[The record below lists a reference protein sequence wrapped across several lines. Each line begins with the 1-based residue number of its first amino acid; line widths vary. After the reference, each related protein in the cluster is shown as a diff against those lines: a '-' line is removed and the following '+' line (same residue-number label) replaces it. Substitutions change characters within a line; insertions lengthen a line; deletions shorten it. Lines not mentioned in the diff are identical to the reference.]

1 MIEYFYIIIGLALCA
16 AIFFAYKAGIKQG
29 VKSGVDQ
36 TYSRFKKIL
45 MSNNTRANLKM
56 EELIDLYQK
65 EYSFRPDFKNLAKD
79 EIKKHE
85 KTIKL
90 MKDQMGETLKQEFQH
105 DLGKMLKIKD
115 SVDH

>member
-1 MIEYFYIIIGLALCA
+1 MVEYFYIMIGLALCA
-16 AIFFAYKAGIKQG
+16 GIFFAYKAGIKQG
-29 VKSGVDQ
+29 VRSGIDQ
-36 TYSRFKKIL
+36 TYSGFKKVLIN
-45 MSNNTRANLKM
+45 NNTRANLKM
-56 EELIDLYQK
+56 DELIDLYQK

-90 MKDQMGETLKQEFQH
+90 MKDQMAETLKLEFQH
-105 DLGKMLKIKD
+105 DVGKMLKIKD